1 MKSLKAISQTLGC
14 YTIPPMPRPP
24 EQKRSF
30 KEHQPLPYYLAASF
44 LTKAESQVPYDKAQE
59 ISFHFEL
66 SAFHFERK
74 PHDPRMPPL
83 PRPWFVVVLG
93 ERPPAPIERQ
103 LQGILGSGHMTTL
116 ELETVVTLAKR
127 RSEEIRKRPWTERHY
142 GEGKIMPETT
152 IKFRRKPKGKG
163 HRRR

>member
-1 MKSLKAISQTLGC
+1 MYASMKSLKAISQTLGC

-93 ERPPAPIERQ
+93 ERPPEPIERQ
-103 LQGILGSGHMTTL
+103 L
-116 ELETVVTLAKR
+116 LETVVTLAKR

-142 GEGKIMPETT
+142 GEGKIMPEAT

-163 HRRR
+163 H